1 VEAELLVVVHQGA
14 AFQEETLHHP
24 EVEVVAAAVPV
35 HSERL
40 QQLLMHQQVEVEV
53 AVGEELL
60 LLLALVVVV
69 VVAAVE
75 EACP

>member
-53 AVGEELL
+53 AVAVGEELL

-69 VVAAVE
+69 AAVE

>member
-69 VVAAVE
+69 VAAVE